1 MGICVHKDFC
11 GGCIY
16 QGILYEEQLRIKNN
30 LVEKLLDQRDLY
42 PVEHLGFQPAPQ
54 IYRYR
59 NKMEYTFGDMVKG
72 GPITL
77 GLHQKGHFMNVV
89 TVDECQLV
97 DEDFNVILDAMLTFV
112 EKKGYKS
119 YNKKSHQGLL
129 RHLVL
134 RKGERTGELLIH
146 LVTST
151 QGTFDDQ
158 GFLDLLLNLTPYL
171 KNTIIGVLHT
181 YNDNKADAVKS
192 DRTELLFG
200 RDYYKEKI
208 MGLDFQ
214 VGAFSFFQTNVWAAE
229 RLYQEALS
237 ILPEH
242 TDKVMVDLYCGTG
255 TISQALATK
264 ARKVIG
270 VEIVEDA
277 VISAVK
283 NAKSNGLENCE
294 FIHGDVMNVVS
305 NLPDQANV
313 LVVDPPRNGIHP
325 KALKQIM
332 DLNVQEILYISCNPN
347 TMTEDLVVLKQ
358 AKYELLK
365 WKAYDNFP
373 FTKHIEAVA
382 YLTKTE

>member
-1 MGICVHKDFC
+1 M
-11 GGCIY
+11 
-16 QGILYEEQLRIKNN
+16 
-30 LVEKLLDQRDLY
+30 
-42 PVEHLGFQPAPQ
+42 
-54 IYRYR
+54 
-59 NKMEYTFGDMVKG
+59 
-72 GPITL
+72 
-77 GLHQKGHFMNVV
+77 
-89 TVDECQLV
+89 
-97 DEDFNVILDAMLTFV
+97 
-112 EKKGYKS
+112 
-119 YNKKSHQGLL
+119 
-129 RHLVL
+129 
-134 RKGERTGELLIH
+134 
-146 LVTST
+146 
-151 QGTFDDQ
+151 
-158 GFLDLLLNLTPYL
+158 
-171 KNTIIGVLHT
+171 LHT

-242 TDKVMVDLYCGTG
+242 TDKVIVDLYCGTG

-277 VISAVK
+277 VISAIE
-283 NAKSNGLENCE
+283 NAKLNGLENCE

-305 NLPDQANV
+305 NLPDQADV

-325 KALKQIM
+325 KALKQII

-347 TMTEDLVVLKQ
+347 TMTEDLMVFKQ

>member
-134 RKGERTGELLIH
+134 RKGERTG
-146 LVTST
+146 
-151 QGTFDDQ
+151 
-158 GFLDLLLNLTPYL
+158 FLDLLLNLTPYL

-242 TDKVMVDLYCGTG
+242 TDKVIVDLYCGTG

-270 VEIVEDA
+270 VEIIEDA
-277 VISAVK
+277 VISAIENVK
-283 NAKSNGLENCE
+283 LNGLENCE

-305 NLPDQANV
+305 TLPDQADV

-325 KALKQIM
+325 KALKQII

-347 TMTEDLVVLKQ
+347 TMTEDLVVLKK

-382 YLTKTE
+382 YLAKTE

>member
-134 RKGERTGELLIH
+134 RKGERTGELLIRS
-146 LVTST
+146 LPLKV
-151 QGTFDDQ
+151 
-158 GFLDLLLNLTPYL
+158 LLMT
-171 KNTIIGVLHT
+171 
-181 YNDNKADAVKS
+181 
-192 DRTELLFG
+192 
-200 RDYYKEKI
+200 RDFWIYY
-208 MGLDFQ
+208 
-214 VGAFSFFQTNVWAAE
+214 
-229 RLYQEALS
+229 
-237 ILPEH
+237 
-242 TDKVMVDLYCGTG
+242 
-255 TISQALATK
+255 
-264 ARKVIG
+264 
-270 VEIVEDA
+270 
-277 VISAVK
+277 
-283 NAKSNGLENCE
+283 
-294 FIHGDVMNVVS
+294 
-305 NLPDQANV
+305 
-313 LVVDPPRNGIHP
+313 
-325 KALKQIM
+325 
-332 DLNVQEILYISCNPN
+332 
-347 TMTEDLVVLKQ
+347 
-358 AKYELLK
+358 
-365 WKAYDNFP
+365 
-373 FTKHIEAVA
+373 
-382 YLTKTE
+382 